1 MYQTMVL
8 ESLLV
13 TRDPEVLR
21 VLRLALGKLGIAVEV
36 CTGTEAGGEIID
48 AKKFDAV
55 IIDCDDLNGGL
66 DILQGVRKG
75 TTNKSAVTFAI
86 LNGHSSIRTAF
97 GMGASFVLQKPITMA
112 AALRCFSA
120 AEGAMLRERR
130 RYFRVPVEAP
140 VTIHYGQ
147 GGEMR
152 VTAYNLSEGGMA
164 IHAASPLP
172 ATAISTVNFT
182 LPGTRMVLEPKSE
195 LAWSDGAGK
204 AGIRFRDLPK
214 STREEL
220 ERWVAQKLEVIDAAR
235 AAKPQVASAT

>member
-1 MYQTMVL
+1 MVL

-21 VLRLALGKLGIAVEV
+21 VLRSALDKLGIAAEV
-36 CTGTEAGGEIID
+36 CTGSEAATEIIS

-55 IIDCDDLNGGL
+55 IVDCDDLNGGL
-66 DILQGVRKG
+66 EVLQGIRKG
-75 TTNKSAVTFAI
+75 ATNKSAVTFAI
-86 LNGHSSIRTAF
+86 LNGTSSTRTVF
-97 GMGASFVLQKPITMA
+97 GLGASFVLQKPITMI

-147 GGEMR
+147 GGQVV

-164 IHAASPLP
+164 IRSACPLP
-172 ATAISTVNFT
+172 ATAISSVDFT
-182 LPGTRMVLEPKSE
+182 LPGTRLALQPKSE

-220 ERWVAQKLEVIDAAR
+220 ERWVAQQLEALDAAR
-235 AAKPQVASAT
+235 AAKPKAASAP